1 MEKITRA
8 PICTFVGHVDH
19 GKSSILDAIRGT
31 AVTKSE
37 AGGITQQIS
46 SSFISILA
54 IKKICNNLLEL
65 FKKELIIPGLLL
77 IDTPGHAAFSNLR
90 KRGGNL
96 ADIAIVVIDINEGIM
111 PQTKEAI
118 EILKGYK
125 TPFLIALNKI
135 DLIPGWDSNIEVS
148 LLNNLNRQSQSA
160 INYLDYKLYE
170 ILGKLYELYDLN
182 SERFDRVDDFT
193 KKIVLIPCSAKTGEG
208 IPELLMFISGIS
220 QKYLEDAL
228 KIEVTGPGE
237 GTILEVKEEKGLG
250 TTIDAII
257 YNGTIHVNDSIV
269 IGTLDKPIITKVRS
283 IFLPEKGSLKAIKE
297 ASAAVGIKIT
307 AQDIKGAIAGMP
319 IKVVTK
325 DIDHAVSEIKREVS
339 EVLIET
345 DKEGVVVKADSLG
358 SLEALV
364 YMLKNEGIKIK
375 RASIGSINKKDISDA
390 SIELDPLNKV
400 IIGFNVGLLE
410 STDKI
415 RTITSNIIYR
425 LIEDLQKWRS
435 EEQKRLESRELETL
449 VRPCKIKILP
459 NCIFRQSNPAI
470 VGVEVLGGL
479 LKVGVPIMKEDE
491 SLTNVKSIQL
501 EKESVNEATQGQQVA
516 ISLPHIT
523 AGRQINENDILYS
536 NIPEEDFKKIKNLKK
551 NLNDM
556 ELITLREIAEIKRK
570 KNPVWGI

>member
-1 MEKITRA
+1 MIRA

-19 GKSSILDAIRGT
+19 GKSSILDKIRGT

-46 SSFISILA
+46 SSFISIA
-54 IKKICNNLLEL
+54 VIKKICSDLLGL

-118 EILKGYK
+118 EILRNYK

-135 DLIPGWDSNIEVS
+135 DLIPGWDSNTEVG

-160 INYLDYKLYE
+160 INSLDYKLYE
-170 ILGKLYELYDLN
+170 IVGKLYELYVLN
-182 SERFDRVDDFT
+182 SERFDRVEDFT
-193 KKIVLIPCSAKTGEG
+193 KKVVLIPCSAKTGEG
-208 IPELLMFISGIS
+208 IPELLMFIAGIS

-250 TTIDAII
+250 TTVDVII
-257 YNGTIHVNDSIV
+257 YNGTIHVNDNIV
-269 IGTLDKPIITKVRS
+269 IGTLGNPIVTKIRS
-283 IFLPEKGSLKAIKE
+283 IFIPEKGSLKALKE
-297 ASAAVGIKIT
+297 ISAAAGVKVT
-307 AQDIKGAIAGMP
+307 AQDIKDAIAGMP
-319 IKVVTK
+319 LKVANK
-325 DIDHAVSEIKREVS
+325 DTDSVINEIKKEVS

-375 RASIGSINKKDISDA
+375 KASIGSINKKDISDA
-390 SIELDPLNKV
+390 SIEINPLNKV
-400 IIGFNVGLLE
+400 IIGFNVELLE
-410 STDKI
+410 NTDKI
-415 RTITSNIIYR
+415 RIIISNIIYR
-425 LIEDLQKWRS
+425 LIEDLQKWQS
-435 EEQKRLESRELETL
+435 EEQKRLESKELETL

-479 LKVGVPIMKEDE
+479 LRVGTPVRKENE

-501 EKESVNEATQGQQVA
+501 EKESVNEANQGQQVA

-523 AGRQINENDILYS
+523 VGRQITENDILYS
-536 NIPEEDFKKIKNLKK
+536 DIPEEDFKRIKNLRK

-556 ELITLREIAEIKRK
+556 ELTILKEIAEIKRK
-570 KNPVWGI
+570 DNPVWGI